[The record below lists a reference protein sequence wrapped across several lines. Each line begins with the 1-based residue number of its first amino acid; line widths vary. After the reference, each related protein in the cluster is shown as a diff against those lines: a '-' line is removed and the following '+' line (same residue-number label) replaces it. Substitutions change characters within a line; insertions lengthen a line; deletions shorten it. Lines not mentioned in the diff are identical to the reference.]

1 MSRARRVPA
10 RTMAPRSAARSR
22 STKTP
27 GTSKK
32 QYRQINRVR
41 YDDSALA
48 IADDADKISLPVA
61 KSIYED
67 VQDGGVVTA
76 TEWATVR
83 YIADGGKNGTQ
94 YTLTAPARKYLL
106 DLIPDEDEED
116 EEDDEEEVDIESEE
130 EDLPATVR
138 KPPRGSGG
146 TTNKRVSFGTARDD
160 VSVGPPAQTNV
171 NVTARRG
178 GQSKA
183 ASSHGGGILSPK
195 IAKHPPGY
203 EWMNDSDDE
212 ETEPVPNTALK
223 QHRVSFANARTPG
236 MPEGGEAQAPGTA
249 HTWLRRKTLDEVD
262 DPLGAAA
269 RDASPSGGTKSTHY
283 DTRGDASTLGMS
295 DPADDYDSETDSDDV
310 PFVPNSVGGRMRSRV
325 KSGGFTVFNVTM
337 PQLTDR
343 VPYSTA
349 AIYVA
354 VAYISALIVKTSM
367 GFAGVKWGGL
377 LWGLGSV
384 SEGHT
389 LSNDGID
396 WSLMDKEWTKLEVA
410 MSTLAKQVAKATG

>member
-1 MSRARRVPA
+1 
-10 RTMAPRSAARSR
+10 MAPRSAARSR

-106 DLIPDEDEED
+106 DLIPDEDEEVED
-116 EEDDEEEVDIESEE
+116 DDEEEVDIESEE

-195 IAKHPPGY
+195 IA
-203 EWMNDSDDE
+203 
-212 ETEPVPNTALK
+212 NT
-223 QHRVSFANARTPG
+223 R
-236 MPEGGEAQAPGTA
+236 PGTN
-249 HTWLRRKTLDEVD
+249 
-262 DPLGAAA
+262 G
-269 RDASPSGGTKSTHY
+269 
-283 DTRGDASTLGMS
+283 
-295 DPADDYDSETDSDDV
+295 
-310 PFVPNSVGGRMRSRV
+310 
-325 KSGGFTVFNVTM
+325 
-337 PQLTDR
+337 
-343 VPYSTA
+343 
-349 AIYVA
+349 
-354 VAYISALIVKTSM
+354 
-367 GFAGVKWGGL
+367 
-377 LWGLGSV
+377 
-384 SEGHT
+384 
-389 LSNDGID
+389 
-396 WSLMDKEWTKLEVA
+396 
-410 MSTLAKQVAKATG
+410 